1 MKVNKKTFLKIIGIT
16 IPVLLA
22 TMLIAIILTQV
33 VFTIKTSPLKV
44 EGVTW
49 DATDTIEY
57 TVERFQ
63 SGTMFDYEHA
73 WSFNGKLPSD
83 DPNDFIDLYCWFEV
97 KNTGYID
104 QYTMDATLKNAENY
118 SGNIL
123 FVTDA
128 NAVMTS
134 RVWRKS
140 SKQACIILQVYI
152 GNLDENQIRELISG
166 LTLSV
171 EAQGD
176 YFGTRHR
183 TVSFDTCDNV
193 SIENVRSN
201 TYD

>member
-1 MKVNKKTFLKIIGIT
+1 MKVNRKTFLKIISIA

-22 TMLIAIILTQV
+22 TMLIAVILTQV
-33 VFTIKTSPLKV
+33 VFTIKASPVNV

-49 DATDTIEY
+49 DATYSIEDTAK
-57 TVERFQ
+57 RFQ

-73 WSFNGKLPSD
+73 WSFNGNLPSD
-83 DPNDFIDLYCWFEV
+83 DPNDFIDIYCWFEV
-97 KNTGYID
+97 ENTGYID
-104 QYTMDATLKNAENY
+104 QYTMDATLKSAENH
-118 SGNIL
+118 SENIL

-128 NAVMTS
+128 NAVVTS
-134 RVWRKS
+134 RVWRRS
-140 SKQACIILQVYI
+140 SKRAYIILQVYI
-152 GNLDENQIRELISG
+152 GNLDEDQIRDLISG

-193 SIENVRSN
+193 SIENVRNN
-201 TYD
+201 T

>member
-118 SGNIL
+118 SENIL

-128 NAVMTS
+128 NAVMTP